1 VYKSANYLY
10 LQIIDNIMSI
20 KRFTHKIVAIFL
32 LCFLVA
38 VSNVKA
44 QQFKPNTE
52 IGVLLGASYY
62 LGDLNTTHFNQS
74 SLAAGLVIRRNID
87 KRFAYKAELMYLNL
101 RSDETNSE
109 DTIAYNRGLHFKSP
123 VYELSGQLEF
133 NFLPYDPGNPLYTWT
148 PFVYAG
154 ASLFSFNPQ
163 GENEIGEWV
172 DLQPLGTEGQGT
184 TLPNTDSKYSLIQF
198 AAALGG
204 GFKIA
209 VSNTFNIIFEYSTRK
224 TFTDYLDDVSGNY
237 VSSRPPEWSDNP
249 DAEYLSDPDHNDDR
263 VDYPFGKERGNPD
276 KNDWYSFAGVTLS
289 FKLGNK
295 TKGCD
300 Y

>member
-1 VYKSANYLY
+1 VHKSANYLY
-10 LQIIDNIMSI
+10 LQIIDNIMII
-20 KRFTHKIVAIFL
+20 KRFTHKTVATFL
-32 LCFLVA
+32 LCFLVT

-52 IGVLLGASYY
+52 IGFLLGTSYY

-74 SLAAGLVIRRNID
+74 SLATGLVIRKNID
-87 KRFAYKAELMYLNL
+87 KRFAYKAELIYLNL
-101 RSDETNSE
+101 RSDETDSK
-109 DTIAYNRGLHFKSP
+109 DTISAARGLHFKSP
-123 VYELSGQLEF
+123 VYEISGQIEF

-154 ASLFSFNPQ
+154 ASLFTFNPQ
-163 GENEIGEWV
+163 AENKIGEWV

-198 AAALGG
+198 AAAFGG
-204 GFKIA
+204 GVKIA
-209 VSNTFNIIFEYSTRK
+209 VNNTFNIIFEYSTRK

-237 VSSRPPEWSDNP
+237 VSTTPTEWSDNP
-249 DAEYLSDPDHNDDR
+249 DAEYLSDPNNR
-263 VDYPFGKERGNPD
+263 DYPFGKERGNPE
-276 KNDWYSFAGVTLS
+276 KQDWYSFAGVTLS

-295 TKGCD
+295 TKGCN